1 MLPYPRRGAG
11 ESAARRDPRP
21 EGWLSLTRDSELTLR
36 DRQALGNVVRGPQ
49 QVIDS
54 PTATRVSERVTTG
67 PGATECEMSVKDG
80 SRPGRNGGT
89 PRSRCR
95 ARHRGAYGPQGPTC
109 PQAIGGGVSVSASLA
124 SGHLTASC
132 PGASPLAIC
141 WALKGLA
148 RFPLGKV

>member
-1 MLPYPRRGAG
+1 M
-11 ESAARRDPRP
+11 
-21 EGWLSLTRDSELTLR
+21 SLTRDSELTLR

-80 SRPGRNGGT
+80 SRPGR
-89 PRSRCR
+89 
-95 ARHRGAYGPQGPTC
+95 HRGAYGPQGPTC
-109 PQAIGGGVSVSASLA
+109 PQAIGGGVRVSASLA

>member
-95 ARHRGAYGPQGPTC
+95 ARPPGCVRSPGTDVSPSNRGGR
-109 PQAIGGGVSVSASLA
+109 VSASLA

-132 PGASPLAIC
+132 PGTSPLAIC

>member
-54 PTATRVSERVTTG
+54 PTATRVSERVKTG
-67 PGATECEMSVKDG
+67 PGATECEGRVSPGTQRRHSAVALPSTPPGCARSPGTDVSPSNRGGRACQRLARLRPFDG
-80 SRPGRNGGT
+80 QL
-89 PRSRCR
+89 PRCE
-95 ARHRGAYGPQGPTC
+95 P
-109 PQAIGGGVSVSASLA
+109 L
-124 SGHLTASC
+124 GHLLGVE
-132 PGASPLAIC
+132 GAGA
-141 WALKGLA
+141 
-148 RFPLGKV
+148 